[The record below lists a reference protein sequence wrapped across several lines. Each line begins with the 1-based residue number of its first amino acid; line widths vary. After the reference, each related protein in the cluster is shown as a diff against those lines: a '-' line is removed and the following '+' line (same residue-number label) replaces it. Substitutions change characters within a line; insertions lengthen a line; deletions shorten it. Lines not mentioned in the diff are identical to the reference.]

1 MSLSIGTKIIFT
13 NNYLEENLI
22 GQTGTVTNIY
32 NEETI
37 QVRLDNSG
45 RFVLAKIQEVK
56 LA

>member
-1 MSLSIGTKIIFT
+1 MNLSIDSKIIFT

-32 NEETI
+32 NEDTL